1 LRLDSLLALLKTKFN
16 KWRLAFLVFAVIY
29 VYFLIVNL
37 SYMSIQWDEANHLNG
52 GLLLLR
58 GQSQSY
64 LESSSFYPP
73 LFDMVTTGFFAV
85 LGVNILS
92 ARLVAVFFSLL
103 SLWVVFEFA
112 NRLYGPKIALL
123 STILLGI
130 MPGYVWLSRMA
141 LIETM
146 LVFFFTVS
154 MFCFFLWL
162 QGRQNKFLILSGLA
176 LGLGVLTKYQMVIAG
191 IVMIASI
198 VVLGRGYLEK
208 LFSKFTLLIV
218 TATAVVIP
226 WIFLAYQIYASG
238 MLNQWLYALQI
249 GNPDKL
255 VYSMRFGP
263 FATPVFYLIE
273 MTWPYNDA
281 HPISLLLYA
290 LGLAGLGLMA
300 WRRKPEDKYLLVW
313 FGVVYVFFTVI
324 ANKQWRYVLPIF
336 PVLALS
342 GSNLIIS
349 ALEEA
354 KKTLNIQ
361 QISLSKK
368 RKTQVVAG
376 FLIVLT
382 LVGAIYSIYD
392 AYSWVAKDQVRI
404 PIEEATKYAANNIR
418 PDESI
423 MIICAQNFFSQDIA
437 RFYLH
442 SDDTKHNAVWQYPE
456 VPVDAFTPNFNI
468 TELIGLCKEHNVKYV
483 FTYEYGG
490 DVPYFN
496 TTLNLMEI
504 YMQLYASGKFAY
516 LSGNSLMEDLTREGL
531 IPAFGTNPRR
541 IFVLTFLG

>member
-1 LRLDSLLALLKTKFN
+1 MNSLLAWLKNGFN

-29 VYFLIVNL
+29 VYFLTVNL
-37 SYMSIQWDEANHLNG
+37 SYTSCQWDEANHLNG

-58 GQSQSY
+58 GQSQKY

-85 LGVNILS
+85 LGVNIFS

-103 SLWVVFEFA
+103 SIWVLFEFA
-112 NRLYGPKIALL
+112 YRLYGPKIAFL
-123 STILLGI
+123 SSILLGI

-162 QGRQNKFLILSGLA
+162 RGRQDKFLVLGGLV
-176 LGLGVLTKYQMVIAG
+176 LGLGVLTKYQVAIAG
-191 IVMIASI
+191 IVMILSI
-198 VVLGRGYLEK
+198 VVLGRGYLKK
-208 LFSKFTLLIV
+208 LFSRFTLLIV
-218 TATAVVIP
+218 TVTAVIIP
-226 WIFLAYQIYASG
+226 WIFMVYQIYASR
-238 MLNQWLYALQI
+238 MWNQWLYALQI
-249 GNPDKL
+249 GTPDKSL
-255 VYSMRFGP
+255 YSMRFGP

-313 FGVVYVFFTVI
+313 FGVVYVFFTFI

-336 PVLALS
+336 PVLAMS
-342 GSNLIIS
+342 GSSLIVS
-349 ALEEA
+349 ALEKA
-354 KKTLNIQ
+354 KKILSRQQVSLN
-361 QISLSKK
+361 KK
-368 RKTQVVAG
+368 RLTQVAVG
-376 FLIVLT
+376 FLIFFT
-382 LVGAIYSIYD
+382 LVGASYSVYD
-392 AYSWVAKDQVRI
+392 AYSWVAKDQVHI
-404 PIEEATKYAANNIR
+404 PIEEAIKYVASNIR
-418 PDESI
+418 SDDSI
-423 MIICAQNFFSQDIA
+423 MIMCAQNLFSQDIA
-437 RFYLH
+437 KFFLYANG
-442 SDDTKHNAVWQYPE
+442 TKHNAVWQYPE
-456 VPVDAFTPNFNI
+456 VPVDTHIPNFNI
-468 TELIGLCKEHNVKYV
+468 TKFIGLCKEYNVKYV
-483 FTYEYGG
+483 LTYEYGG

-516 LSGNSLMEDLTREGL
+516 LSGNALIEDLTRNGL